1 MIALRFGV
9 ADLARTRFV
18 ISPLDH
24 LMAGTARSGVHQGS
38 GSRSERW
45 WRDVRRHVPRR
56 AVRFLEVVNAS
67 PVGVP
72 DFMVADLDAVRRQ
85 LADELDALLSVPQQT
100 VEEGVAGFGSGQ
112 EVPAALARLREDGSR
127 GLREVSDGAWALFRS
142 CLAPDW
148 PDIRRALEADI
159 AARAR
164 TAARSGIG
172 GMLDSLHPKAVW
184 RDEGVLECTLG
195 ELEGSF
201 ELGGRGLELRP
212 NYFVERSIGLLA
224 GPNRQSLLLHP
235 IAAPAAPPAT
245 RTAASRTTA
254 NHATAS
260 RTTATRTPAAD
271 GLAAVLGPARARVLR
286 AVAGSDCS
294 TTELAQRLGV
304 TPPSA
309 SAHAAA
315 LRTAGLIATR
325 REGKQVRHTVTDVGH
340 DLLLDNPP
348 PQPPA

>member
-9 ADLARTRFV
+9 TDLARTRFV

-24 LMAGTARSGVHQGS
+24 LMAGSARLGVHQGS

-45 WRDVRRHVPRR
+45 WRDVRRHVPHR
-56 AVRFLEVVNAS
+56 AVRLLEVVNAS

-85 LADELDALLSVPQQT
+85 LTDELDALLSVPQQA
-100 VEEGVAGFGSGQ
+100 VEEGVAMFGSGP

-164 TAARSGIG
+164 TAARAGIG
-172 GMLDSLHPKAVW
+172 EMLDSLHPKAVW

-212 NYFVERSIGLLA
+212 NYFVQRSISLLA
-224 GPNRQSLLLHP
+224 EPDRQSLLLHP
-235 IAAPAAPPAT
+235 IAAP
-245 RTAASRTTA
+245 TAEPTA
-254 NHATAS
+254 
-260 RTTATRTPAAD
+260 RTPAAD
-271 GLAAVLGPARARVLR
+271 GLAAALGPARARALR
-286 AVAGSDCS
+286 AVAGSACS

-325 REGKQVRHTVTDVGH
+325 REGKQVRHSLTDVGH
-340 DLLLDNPP
+340 DLVLDNPP
-348 PQPPA
+348 PLQPA

>member
-24 LMAGTARSGVHQGS
+24 LLAGSARVGVHQET
-38 GSRSERW
+38 GSRSDRW
-45 WRDVRRHVPRR
+45 WRDARRHVPHR
-56 AVRFLEVVNAS
+56 AARYLEVVNAS
-67 PVGVP
+67 PIGVP

-85 LADELDALLSVPQQT
+85 LTDELDAMLSVSQQA
-100 VEEGVAGFGSGQ
+100 VEEGVAMFGEGR
-112 EVPAALARLREDGSR
+112 EVPPALARLRDDGSR

-164 TAARSGIG
+164 TAARSGVG
-172 GMLDSLHPKAVW
+172 EMLNSLHPKAVW

-195 ELEGSF
+195 DLEGSF

-212 NYFVERSIGLLA
+212 NYFIQYAISLLP
-224 GPNRQSLLLHP
+224 GPDRQSLLLHP
-235 IAAPAAPPAT
+235 IAAP
-245 RTAASRTTA
+245 TAE
-254 NHATAS
+254 
-260 RTTATRTPAAD
+260 PAARKPADD
-271 GLAAVLGPARARVLR
+271 GLVAVLGAARARVLR

-309 SAHAAA
+309 SAHVAA
-315 LRTAGLIATR
+315 LRTAGLIATH
-325 REGKQVRHTVTDVGH
+325 REGKQVRHTLTEVGH
-340 DLLLDNPP
+340 DLLRDNPP
-348 PQPPA
+348 PLPPS

>member
-1 MIALRFGV
+1 MIELRFGV

-24 LMAGTARSGVHQGS
+24 LMAASARLGVHQGS

-45 WRDVRRHVPRR
+45 WRDVRRHVPHR

-85 LADELDALLSVPQQT
+85 LTDELDALLSVPQQA
-100 VEEGVAGFGSGQ
+100 VEEGVAMFGSGPD
-112 EVPAALARLREDGSR
+112 VPAALARLREDGSR
-127 GLREVSDGAWALFRS
+127 GLREVGDGAWALFRS

-172 GMLDSLHPKAVW
+172 AMLGSLHRNAVW

-212 NYFVERSIGLLA
+212 NYFVQRSISLLA
-224 GPNRQSLLLHP
+224 EPDRQSLLLHP
-235 IAAPAAPPAT
+235 IAVPTAEPAARA
-245 RTAASRTTA
+245 
-254 NHATAS
+254 
-260 RTTATRTPAAD
+260 PAAD

-286 AVAGSDCS
+286 AIAGGACS
-294 TTELAQRLGV
+294 TTELARRLGV

-325 REGKQVRHTVTDVGH
+325 REGKQVRHTLTDVGH

-348 PQPPA
+348 PPPPA

>member
-1 MIALRFGV
+1 MIALKFGV

-24 LMAGTARSGVHQGS
+24 LLAGSARLGVHQGN

-45 WRDVRRHVPRR
+45 WRDARRHVPHR
-56 AVRFLEVVNAS
+56 AMRFLEVVNAS
-67 PVGVP
+67 PIGIP

-85 LADELDALLSVPQQT
+85 LTDELDALLSVPQQT
-100 VEEGVAGFGSGQ
+100 VEEGVAIFGDRLGL
-112 EVPAALARLREDGSR
+112 PAALARLREDGSR
-127 GLREVSDGAWALFRS
+127 GLREVSDGAWALFQA

-172 GMLDSLHPKAVW
+172 EMLDSLHPKAVW

-212 NYFVERSIGLLA
+212 NYFVQRSISLLA
-224 GPNRQSLLLHP
+224 EPDRQSLLLHP
-235 IAAPAAPPAT
+235 IAAPTAEPAA
-245 RTAASRTTA
+245 
-254 NHATAS
+254 
-260 RTTATRTPAAD
+260 RTPAAD

-286 AVAGSDCS
+286 AIAGSDCS

-325 REGKQVRHTVTDVGH
+325 REGRQVRHALTDVGH
-340 DLLLDNPP
+340 DLLLDNPLP
-348 PQPPA
+348 LPPA

>member
-24 LMAGTARSGVHQGS
+24 LMAGSARSGVHQGS

-45 WRDVRRHVPRR
+45 WRDVRRHVPHR
-56 AVRFLEVVNAS
+56 AVRFLDVVNAS
-67 PVGVP
+67 PIGVP
-72 DFMVADLDAVRRQ
+72 DFMVADLDDVRRQ
-85 LADELDALLSVPQQT
+85 LTDELDALLAVPQQA
-100 VEEGVAGFGSGQ
+100 VEEDVAMFGSGP
-112 EVPAALARLREDGSR
+112 ELPAALARLREDGSR

-172 GMLDSLHPKAVW
+172 EMLDSLHPKAVW

-195 ELEGSF
+195 ELEGSY

-224 GPNRQSLLLHP
+224 GPDRQSLLLHP
-235 IAAPAAPPAT
+235 IATPTAGPAA
-245 RTAASRTTA
+245 
-254 NHATAS
+254 
-260 RTTATRTPAAD
+260 RTPAAA

-286 AVAGSDCS
+286 TIARSACS

-325 REGKQVRHTVTDVGH
+325 REGKQVRHTLTDVGH

-348 PQPPA
+348 LLPPA

>member
-1 MIALRFGV
+1 MIALKFGV

-18 ISPLDH
+18 ISPFDH
-24 LMAGTARSGVHQGS
+24 LMAGSARLGVHQGS

-45 WRDVRRHVPRR
+45 WRDVRRNVPHR

-67 PVGVP
+67 PIGVP

-85 LADELDALLSVPQQT
+85 LTDELDALLSVPQQA
-100 VEEGVAGFGSGQ
+100 VEEGVAGFGSGPD
-112 EVPAALARLREDGSR
+112 VPTALARLCEDGSR
-127 GLREVSDGAWALFRS
+127 GLREVSDGAWALFRA

-159 AARAR
+159 AVRAR

-172 GMLDSLHPKAVW
+172 EMLDSLHPNAVW

-195 ELEGSF
+195 DLEGSF
-201 ELGGRGLELRP
+201 DLGGRGLELRP
-212 NYFVERSIGLLA
+212 NYFVQRSIGLLA
-224 GPNRQSLLLHP
+224 GPDRQSLLLHP
-235 IAAPAAPPAT
+235 IAAPFAAPAAKPA
-245 RTAASRTTA
+245 A
-254 NHATAS
+254 
-260 RTTATRTPAAD
+260 RTPAAD

-294 TTELAQRLGV
+294 TTELARRLGV

-325 REGKQVRHTVTDVGH
+325 REGRQVRHTLTEVGH

-348 PQPPA
+348 PLPPA

>member
-18 ISPLDH
+18 ISPFDH
-24 LMAGTARSGVHQGS
+24 LMAGSARSGVHQGS
-38 GSRSERW
+38 GSRGERW
-45 WRDVRRHVPRR
+45 WRDVRRHVPHR

-67 PVGVP
+67 PIGVP
-72 DFMVADLDAVRRQ
+72 DFLVADLDDVRRQ
-85 LADELDALLSVPQQT
+85 LTDELDALLSVPQQA
-100 VEEGVAGFGSGQ
+100 VEEGVAMFGDGDGAGL
-112 EVPAALARLREDGSR
+112 PAALARLREDGSR
-127 GLREVSDGAWALFRS
+127 GLLEVADGAWALFRA

-172 GMLDSLHPKAVW
+172 GMLDSLHPNAVW

-195 ELEGSF
+195 DLEGSF

-212 NYFVERSIGLLA
+212 NYFVQRSISLLA
-224 GPNRQSLLLHP
+224 GPDRQSLLLHP
-235 IAAPAAPPAT
+235 IAAPVAAPAAGPAT
-245 RTAASRTTA
+245 RS
-254 NHATAS
+254 
-260 RTTATRTPAAD
+260 PAAD

-294 TTELAQRLGV
+294 TTELARRLGV

-325 REGKQVRHTVTDVGH
+325 REGRQVRHTLTDVGH

-348 PQPPA
+348 LRPAA

>member
-18 ISPLDH
+18 ISPFDH
-24 LMAGTARSGVHQGS
+24 LMAGSARLGVHQGS

-45 WRDVRRHVPRR
+45 WRDVRRHVPHR

-85 LADELDALLSVPQQT
+85 LTDELDALLSVPQQA
-100 VEEGVAGFGSGQ
+100 VEEGVAMFGSGP

-127 GLREVSDGAWALFRS
+127 GLREVSDGAWALFRA

-159 AARAR
+159 AVRAR

-172 GMLDSLHPKAVW
+172 EMLDSLHPKAVW

-195 ELEGSF
+195 DLEGSF

-212 NYFVERSIGLLA
+212 NYFVQRSISLLA
-224 GPNRQSLLLHP
+224 GPDRQSLLLHP
-235 IAAPAAPPAT
+235 IAAPAAAPIAT
-245 RTAASRTTA
+245 NAAGTSA
-254 NHATAS
+254 
-260 RTTATRTPAAD
+260 RTPAAD
-271 GLAAVLGPARARVLR
+271 GLAAVLGAARARVLR
-286 AVAGSDCS
+286 AVAGGDCS

-325 REGKQVRHTVTDVGH
+325 REGRQVRHTLTDVGH
-340 DLLLDNPP
+340 DLLRDNPP
-348 PQPPA
+348 PPSEA

>member
-1 MIALRFGV
+1 VIALRFGV
-9 ADLARTRFV
+9 ADLAKTRFV

-24 LMAGTARSGVHQGS
+24 LMAGSARMGVHQGT

-45 WRDVRRHVPRR
+45 WRDVRRNVPHR
-56 AVRFLEVVNAS
+56 AVRFLDVVNAS
-67 PVGVP
+67 PIGVP
-72 DFMVADLDAVRRQ
+72 DFMVADLDSVRRQ
-85 LADELDALLSVPQQT
+85 LTEELDALLAVPQRAI
-100 VEEGVAGFGSGQ
+100 EEDVAMFGSGA
-112 EVPAALARLREDGSR
+112 ELPTALARLRDDGSR

-172 GMLDSLHPKAVW
+172 AMLDSLHPKAVW

-212 NYFVERSIGLLA
+212 NYFVQQSISLLP
-224 GPNRQSLLLHP
+224 GPDRQSLLLHP
-235 IAAPAAPPAT
+235 IATPAAE
-245 RTAASRTTA
+245 
-254 NHATAS
+254 
-260 RTTATRTPAAD
+260 TPARPPVAD

-286 AVAGSDCS
+286 AIAGSDCS

-315 LRTAGLIATR
+315 LRAAGLIATR
-325 REGKQVRHTVTDVGH
+325 REGKQVRHSLTEVGH
-340 DLLLDNPP
+340 DLLVDNP
-348 PQPPA
+348 QLPAQS

>member
-24 LMAGTARSGVHQGS
+24 LMAGSARQGVHQGT

-45 WRDVRRHVPRR
+45 WRDARRHVPDR
-56 AVRFLEVVNAS
+56 ARRFLDVVNAS
-67 PVGVP
+67 AIGVP

-85 LADELDALLSVPQQT
+85 LDDELDALLAVPQQA
-100 VEEGVAGFGSGQ
+100 VEEGVAMFGSGAGL
-112 EVPAALARLREDGSR
+112 PTALARLRDDGAR
-127 GLREVSDGAWALFRS
+127 GLREVGDGAWALFHS

-159 AARAR
+159 AVRAR

-172 GMLDSLHPKAVW
+172 AMLDSLHPNAVW

-201 ELGGRGLELRP
+201 DLAGRGLELRP
-212 NYFVERSIGLLA
+212 NYFVQQSIGLLA
-224 GPNRQSLLLHP
+224 GPDRQSLLLHP
-235 IAAPAAPPAT
+235 LGAQAAEPAPRPQ
-245 RTAASRTTA
+245 
-254 NHATAS
+254 
-260 RTTATRTPAAD
+260 AAD
-271 GLAAVLGPARARVLR
+271 GLAAALGPARARVLR
-286 AVAGSDCS
+286 AVAGGCS
-294 TTELAQRLGV
+294 TTELARRLGV

-315 LRTAGLIATR
+315 LRAAGLIGTR
-325 REGKQVRHTVTDVGH
+325 REGKQVRHTVTEVGH
-340 DLLLDNPP
+340 DLLRDNPP
-348 PQPPA
+348 PRVSA

>member
-24 LMAGTARSGVHQGS
+24 LLAGSARLGVHQGS

-45 WRDVRRHVPRR
+45 WRDVRRHVPHR

-85 LADELDALLSVPQQT
+85 LTDELDALLSVPQQA
-100 VEEGVAGFGSGQ
+100 VEEGVAMFGSGP

-127 GLREVSDGAWALFRS
+127 GLREVSDGAWALFRA

-164 TAARSGIG
+164 TATRSGIG
-172 GMLDSLHPKAVW
+172 AMLDSLHPKAVW
-184 RDEGVLECTLG
+184 RDDGVLECTLG

-212 NYFVERSIGLLA
+212 NYFVQRSISLLA
-224 GPNRQSLLLHP
+224 EPDRQSLLLYP
-235 IAAPAAPPAT
+235 IAAPTAEPAA
-245 RTAASRTTA
+245 
-254 NHATAS
+254 
-260 RTTATRTPAAD
+260 RTPATD

-286 AVAGSDCS
+286 AIAGSACS
-294 TTELAQRLGV
+294 TTELAHRLGV

-325 REGKQVRHTVTDVGH
+325 REGKQVRHTVTEVGH

-348 PQPPA
+348 PLPPA

>member
-24 LMAGTARSGVHQGS
+24 LLAGSARLGVHQGN

-45 WRDVRRHVPRR
+45 WRDARRHVPHR

-67 PVGVP
+67 PIGIP

-85 LADELDALLSVPQQT
+85 LTDELDALLSVPQQT
-100 VEEGVAGFGSGQ
+100 VEEGVAIFGNRLGL
-112 EVPAALARLREDGSR
+112 PAALARLRDDGSR
-127 GLREVSDGAWALFRS
+127 GLREVSDGAWALFQA

-159 AARAR
+159 AVRAR

-172 GMLDSLHPKAVW
+172 EMLGTLHPKAVW

-212 NYFVERSIGLLA
+212 NYFVQRSISLLA
-224 GPNRQSLLLHP
+224 EPDRQSLLLHP
-235 IAAPAAPPAT
+235 IAAPAAEPA
-245 RTAASRTTA
+245 A
-254 NHATAS
+254 
-260 RTTATRTPAAD
+260 RTPAAD

-286 AVAGSDCS
+286 AIAGSACS

-309 SAHAAA
+309 SAHATA
-315 LRTAGLIATR
+315 LRAAGLIATQ
-325 REGKQVRHTVTDVGH
+325 REGKQVRHALTDVGH

-348 PQPPA
+348 PPPQA